1 MLRFY
6 NAQILSLDGDCKIRK
21 GELWTDGDRIIY
33 LGETPQRLP
42 QFDRELD
49 MGGKLLMPS
58 FKNAHAH
65 SAMTFLRSFSEDVPL
80 QEWLFEKVFPYEAK
94 LTAEDVYIFTKLAI
108 AEYLSSGITAAFDMY
123 VEPEAIVQAG
133 IECGFRTVLC
143 SGVSGGAEDIH
154 RLQRMYEQ
162 FRNCHPLVQYR
173 LGFHA
178 EYTSDEALR
187 REIAKLA
194 QAEKQPVYMH
204 ISETKKE
211 HEECIARNGC
221 TPAQHFAELGMWEY
235 GGGGFHGV
243 WLDAADRAIFREKGL
258 WMITC
263 PGSNAKLA
271 SGIAPLK
278 ECIEEGVPLAV
289 GTDGAAS
296 NNALDPFREMYLA
309 ATLQRLRCMD
319 AAAVPATA
327 VLEAATVGSARA
339 MGLHD
344 CDVLAVG
351 KQADFIALDM
361 SLPNL
366 LPAHDPVRNLV
377 YSGGKQNV
385 AMTVCAGQILYE
397 KGSYALIPD
406 IEALYAEAQRRAKV
420 LTQD

>member
-6 NAQILSLDGDCKIRK
+6 NAHILSLDGEYTIRR
-21 GELWTDGDRIIY
+21 GELWTDGDRIAFM
-33 LGETPQRLP
+33 GETPAQLP
-42 QFDRELD
+42 PFDRELD
-49 MGGKLLMPS
+49 MQGKLLMPS

-65 SAMTFLRSFSEDVPL
+65 SAMSFLRSFSEDVPL

-94 LTAEDVYIFTKLAI
+94 LSPEDVYIFTKLTI
-108 AEYLSSGITAAFDMY
+108 AEYLSSGYTAAFDMY

-143 SGVSGGAEDIH
+143 SGVSGDTEDIK
-154 RLQRMYEQ
+154 RLQRMYEK

-178 EYTSDEALR
+178 EYTTTEALR

-211 HEECIARNGC
+211 HEECISRNGC
-221 TPAQHFAELGMWEY
+221 TPAQHFADLGLWEY

-243 WLDAADRAIFREKGL
+243 WLDDTDRAVFREQGL
-258 WMITC
+258 WLVSC
-263 PGSNAKLA
+263 PASNAKLA

-278 ECIEEGVPLAV
+278 ECVEEGVHLAL
-289 GTDGAAS
+289 GTDGPAS
-296 NNALDPFREMYLA
+296 NNAVDPFREMYLA
-309 ATLQRLRCMD
+309 AMLQRLRCMD

-327 VLEAATVGSARA
+327 ILEAATVGSARA

-351 KQADFIALDM
+351 KQADLIAIDM
-361 SLPNL
+361 TMPNL
-366 LPAHDPVRNLV
+366 QPLHDPVRNLV

-385 AMTVCAGQILYE
+385 AMTVCAGKILYE
-397 KGSYALIPD
+397 KGCCTPISD
-406 IEALYAEAQRRAKV
+406 MEALYAEAQRRAML
-420 LTQD
+420 LTKD